1 MTENVN
7 NNTAE
12 QDMGFF
18 NKKKKTTNKKK
29 TNDMSYKE
37 IPEPVEKYK
46 PDKESLN
53 STPQTPV
60 SSKTDSDA
68 RKTMRVPE
76 EQFFEFMALLDISE
90 YAYTY
95 EFLGEL
101 IDIKLN
107 NLDSV
112 ELRESQSALASIKK
126 KEEKKKNR
134 KK

>member
-1 MTENVN
+1 MTDDTSKN
-7 NNTAE
+7 NKE
-12 QDMGFF
+12 QDIGFF
-18 NKKKKTTNKKK
+18 NKKKPAETKKK
-29 TNDMSYKE
+29 TNDMGYKE
-37 IPEPVEKYK
+37 IPEPREKYK
-46 PDKESLN
+46 PDKESIH

-107 NLDSV
+107 SLDSG
-112 ELRESQSALASIKK
+112 ELREYQNALASIKK